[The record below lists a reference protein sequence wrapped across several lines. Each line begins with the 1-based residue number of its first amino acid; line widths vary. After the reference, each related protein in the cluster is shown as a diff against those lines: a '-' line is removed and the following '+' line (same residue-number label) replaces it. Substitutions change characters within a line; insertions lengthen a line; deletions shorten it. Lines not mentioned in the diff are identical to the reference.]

1 MQGQRPSFAP
11 DVFQT
16 YMFPSLNPRIPAVKK
31 YLLLAF
37 LVIFA
42 GLQCLSSSVQAAQ
55 INKVAAVVNGKV
67 ITMFDLQRNSLPEI
81 QKARLNP
88 NSPKDK
94 EKIDAILRKVLDM
107 MILDILLQQEA
118 TRLKITISDSDV
130 DKEITNMYQSR
141 GMTKQQFEQA
151 LAKDRTSLK
160 EVRENYRKSML
171 RQRIMGME
179 VGRRVVV
186 TPQEIRDYYEKN
198 KSTMYNREGLHMA
211 LIVYH
216 PQAPARTIARKLKNG
231 EISWMEA
238 SKRYS
243 VLPNRDKGGDGGAV
257 QWDRLNDEWRGRL
270 TKMQPGDVTD
280 LFNFN
285 PQLKAQVRLFRPNG
299 DQTPLRIMTLEEAT
313 PMIDGIL
320 RNPKA
325 QERFEDYTKQLRD
338 KAVIDIRI

>member
-1 MQGQRPSFAP
+1 
-11 DVFQT
+11 
-16 YMFPSLNPRIPAVKK
+16 
-31 YLLLAF
+31 
-37 LVIFA
+37 
-42 GLQCLSSSVQAAQ
+42 
-55 INKVAAVVNGKV
+55 
-67 ITMFDLQRNSLPEI
+67 
-81 QKARLNP
+81 
-88 NSPKDK
+88 
-94 EKIDAILRKVLDM
+94 
-107 MILDILLQQEA
+107 
-118 TRLKITISDSDV
+118 
-130 DKEITNMYQSR
+130 
-141 GMTKQQFEQA
+141 
-151 LAKDRTSLK
+151 
-160 EVRENYRKSML
+160 
-171 RQRIMGME
+171 
-179 VGRRVVV
+179 
-186 TPQEIRDYYEKN
+186 
-198 KSTMYNREGLHMA
+198 MA

-325 QERFEDYTKQLRD
+325 QERFEDYTKQLKD